1 VDPGTCL
8 LFSLL
13 HICNTSSTRNELEL
27 MSARHSGSTHL
38 MSIAVQACKLWRTRG
53 YLYPG
58 KWSEV
63 HPNGRAASIRAQ
75 RTRPGRVS
83 DETREMDEVS
93 FRSSMLSL
101 SCSGSE
107 AFRKKKG
114 SKHILPTPV
123 SLMPAHQLA
132 SQPHLTLL
140 DQRNLSLGL
149 EGLGEAAHVVLE
161 GTLGAEE
168 LDVGT
173 VDADLALLALL
184 DVLLAAKGGETPV
197 LGDDDLLA
205 TGELVLGATESLND
219 VGADWIFC

>member
-1 VDPGTCL
+1 MQDSVNRKEHHGKHPRDDFPGQ
-8 LFSLL
+8 S
-13 HICNTSSTRNELEL
+13 
-27 MSARHSGSTHL
+27 
-38 MSIAVQACKLWRTRG
+38 
-53 YLYPG
+53 
-58 KWSEV
+58 
-63 HPNGRAASIRAQ
+63 
-75 RTRPGRVS
+75 
-83 DETREMDEVS
+83 ETRELDKIS

-123 SLMPAHQLA
+123 YFHACPPTSLLA
-132 SQPHLTLL
+132 TTPNVLGLGY
-140 DQRNLSLGL
+140 LSLSL
-149 EGLGEAAHVVLE
+149 EGLGETAHVVLK
-161 GTLGAEE
+161 GTPGAEE

-219 VGADWIFC
+219 VGAD